1 MQFFGSEALK
11 RELND
16 VESLTEGRLDE
27 MAAMFVE
34 DLEAGAVEA
43 RGWPVC
49 FSPAYMVSKA
59 ALNANSRILARKHPT
74 LRVNCVHPGFV
85 KTDMTVN
92 FGMLT
97 PEEGG
102 SRVVAVALL
111 PAGGPTGA
119 YFEDRQQAPFV

>member
-1 MQFFGSEALK
+1 LK

-16 VESLTEGRLDE
+16 VESLTEERLDE
-27 MAAMFVE
+27 MAAMFVD

-43 RGWPVC
+43 RGWPVS

-59 ALNANSRILARKHPT
+59 ALNAYSRILARKHPT

-102 SRVVAVALL
+102 SRVVPWRCSPPVGR
-111 PAGGPTGA
+111 PAPTSRTASRRRSCAFTTG
-119 YFEDRQQAPFV
+119 V